1 MDYVLRIY
9 MFDWKKEYKELY
21 FPKAEIASVQM
32 PKMNYL
38 MIDGAGN
45 PNDNPQFQ
53 VAVEA
58 LYSLSYTIRFNI
70 KNAGGPVYSVMPLEG
85 LWWAPDM
92 KVFMD
97 NPSDK
102 STWLWT
108 LMIAQPDF
116 VTAGKVEECR
126 KAAIIKK
133 GLKELSEVRFEAF
146 DEGSAAQMM
155 YTGPYAD
162 EGLDI
167 LRIHEYITSIG
178 GDLSGKHHEIYL
190 SDQRKVA
197 PEKLKT
203 VIRQPFSINK

>member
-1 MDYVLRIY
+1 MEK
-9 MFDWKKEYKELY
+9 FDWKKEYKEFY
-21 FPKAEIASVQM
+21 FPKAEIVAVDM
-32 PKMNYL
+32 PKINYL

-45 PNDNPQFQ
+45 PNNNPRFQ

-70 KNAGGPVYSVMPLEG
+70 KNGGGPVYSVMPLEG

-97 NPSDK
+97 NPTDK

-116 VTAGKVEECR
+116 VTSGKVEECR
-126 KAAIIKK
+126 KAAMAKK
-133 GLKELSEVRFEAF
+133 NLPGLAEVRFGALE
-146 DEGSAAQMM
+146 EGSVAQMM

-162 EGLDI
+162 EGPDI
-167 LRIHEYITSIG
+167 LKIHEYIKSMG
-178 GDLSGKHHEIYL
+178 GELSGKHHEIYL

-197 PEKLKT
+197 PDKLKT
-203 VIRQPFSINK
+203 VIRQPYKLIQK